1 MATQASFTETLQP
14 RLDAPPP
21 RVPAHLIPLL
31 TAEAPR
37 FSGAELAR
45 RRECLAQALK
55 EAGASHA
62 LLMGGDRRGSALQ
75 WLTGWPANT
84 NSNLAIFTPGERDA
98 LLVPYPNHVPQ
109 AQVLAPD
116 AEVIWRAEGSTA
128 VALDILTKRG
138 AKGQAVGII
147 GNCGV
152 AFHDRLTAL
161 GIRPVDLSRAYAKM
175 RLIKSD
181 EEMEWLRIGCALTDL
196 GLEGLARDIRPGMNE
211 HELATLIERAYLP
224 WGGMTQIHFLG
235 LTSMADPDCC
245 VPSQLPRN
253 RTVRPGDVVFT
264 EIATSFWSY
273 PGQILRTFAVE
284 AEPTPLYRDLYAAA
298 DEMFEAV
305 TRVLRA
311 GATPKDVLDA
321 AECIKKTG
329 FTICDDLVHGYVGG
343 YLQPILGTYERPSG
357 PVPDMVFKENMTM
370 VVQPSVVTRDN
381 KAGVQ
386 TGELVRITATGIEK
400 LHHAPWGFRRVGR

>member
-1 MATQASFTETLQP
+1 MTATLDSTSLQP

-21 RVPAHLIPLL
+21 RIAPHLVPLL

-37 FSGAELAR
+37 FSASELQR
-45 RRECLAQALK
+45 RRQALAAALA
-55 EAGASHA
+55 EAGADHA
-62 LLMGGDRRGSALQ
+62 LLMGGDKRGSALQ

-84 NSNLAIFTPGERDA
+84 NSNLAVFTPGTRDA

-116 AEVIWRAEGSTA
+116 CEVIWRAEGSTA
-128 VALDILTKRG
+128 VAMDILTQRG
-138 AKGQAVGII
+138 AKGKKIGIV

-152 AFHDRLTAL
+152 AFVQRLAKL
-161 GIRPVDLSRAYAKM
+161 GIEAVDLTRAYAKL
-175 RLIKSD
+175 RLVKSD
-181 EEMEWLRIGCALTDL
+181 EEIDWLRIGCALTDL
-196 GLEGLARDIRPGMNE
+196 GLEGLAENVRPGMNE

-235 LTSMADPDCC
+235 LTSMANPDCC

-253 RTVRPGDVVFT
+253 RKVAAGDVIFT
-264 EIATSFWSY
+264 EIAASFWSY
-273 PGQILRTFAVE
+273 PGQVLRTFAVE
-284 AEPTPLYRDLYAAA
+284 AEPTPLYQELYAAA
-298 DEMFEAV
+298 EEMYAAV
-305 TRVLRA
+305 TKVLRP
-311 GATPKDVLDA
+311 GATAKDVLDA
-321 AECIKKTG
+321 AKCLDATD

-357 PVPDMVFKENMTM
+357 PLPDMVFQENMTM
-370 VVQPSVVTRDN
+370 VVQPSVMTRDS

-386 TGELVRITATGIEK
+386 TGELVRITKTGFES
-400 LHHAPWGFRRVGR
+400 LHKAPSGFRRVGD

>member
-1 MATQASFTETLQP
+1 MTLHA

-21 RVPAHLIPLL
+21 RIPAHLEPLL

-45 RRECLAQALK
+45 RRSALAAALA
-55 EAGASHA
+55 EADVDHA
-62 LLMGGDRRGSALQ
+62 LLMGGDKRGSALQ

-84 NSNLAIFTPGERDA
+84 NSNLAIFTPGERDV

-116 AEVIWRAEGSTA
+116 CEVIWRAEGSTA
-128 VALDILTKRG
+128 VAMDILSKRAAPG
-138 AKGQAVGII
+138 NGGRKVGIV

-152 AFHDRLTAL
+152 AFVERLAKL
-161 GIRPVDLSRAYAKM
+161 GLQAIDLTRAYAKL

-181 EEMEWLRIGCALTDL
+181 EEIDWLRIGCALSDL
-196 GLEGLARDIRPGMNE
+196 GLEGLARDVRPGMNE

-235 LTSMADPDCC
+235 LTSMANPDCC

-253 RTVRPGDVVFT
+253 REVKAGDVIFT
-264 EIATSFWSY
+264 EIACSFWSY
-273 PGQILRTFAVE
+273 PGQVLRTFAVE
-284 AEPTPLYRDLYAAA
+284 AEPTPLYRELYAAA
-298 DEMFEAV
+298 EETFAAV
-305 TRVLRA
+305 TQVLRP
-311 GATPKDVLDA
+311 GATPRDVLEA
-321 AECIKKTG
+321 AKCLDGTG

-357 PVPDMVFKENMTM
+357 PVPDMVFQENMTM
-370 VVQPSVVTRDN
+370 VVQPSVVTRDS

-386 TGELVRITATGIEK
+386 TGELVRITKTGFES
-400 LHHAPWGFRRVGR
+400 LHHAPPGFRRVGA